1 LEGRGVNAIEWV
13 DSAIALEEENRELR
27 RLMTALVLAIA
38 RNRELVEY
46 ARGELERV
54 PGETS

>member
-1 LEGRGVNAIEWV
+1 MNVLEWV

-27 RLMTALVLAIA
+27 RLMTTLLLAIA

-46 ARGELERV
+46 ARCELAAIPICVTKEAA
-54 PGETS
+54 